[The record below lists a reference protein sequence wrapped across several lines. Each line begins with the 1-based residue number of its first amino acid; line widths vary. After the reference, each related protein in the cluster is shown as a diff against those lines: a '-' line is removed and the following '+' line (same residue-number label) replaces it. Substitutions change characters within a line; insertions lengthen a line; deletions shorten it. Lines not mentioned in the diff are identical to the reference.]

1 MQFAPGCGH
10 KGGDRVAVMK
20 GQTNKH
26 ILENKLQRV
35 LRNNMTDAEQQ
46 LWRHIRRGQIEG
58 FKFRRQHLFRDYILD
73 FVCPEAKLVIE
84 VDGGQHAA
92 HQEIDA
98 YRTAALEAAGYHVL
112 RFWNHEV
119 LHEMEV
125 VKEVIWLALHTP
137 PPSQSS
143 P

>member
-1 MQFAPGCGH
+1 MALNFAGN
-10 KGGDRVAVMK
+10 V
-20 GQTNKH
+20 
-26 ILENKLQRV
+26 
-35 LRNNMTDAEQQ
+35 
-46 LWRHIRRGQIEG
+46 
-58 FKFRRQHLFRDYILD
+58 HLGITFWTL
-73 FVCPEAKLVIE
+73 VCLEAKLVIE

-119 LHEMEV
+119 LHEMAV
-125 VKEVIWLALHTP
+125 VKEVIWRALQTP
-137 PPSQSS
+137 PPSPPS